1 MGQLPRMGTA
11 CFDLLL
17 DAEKCKF
24 GIENPMNIG
33 AGMMGGGMIF
43 GAAHSPGQ
51 AMTPGMTPWAEE
63 ATPAYG
69 RSVWSTVGLGDA
81 SWMSPAGFSPAWSPQ
96 PSSPGSPAMSQY
108 IPSRAHGDQS
118 PSYSSSSPT
127 YAPMSPSLP
136 IPSSL
141 SYSPISPHCSH
152 SPSSPQYYPTVPSNS
167 ATSPSYFLTLRST
180 KFAPPTQPPAVA
192 LKYQFNQIHS
202 VSSNCLP
209 GEVMHAFQRGGWD
222 PCYGGL
228 KGGSPPSPVVQFAN
242 SGSSDSDDDNDGI
255 FAKSGSDSSETD
267 VDILEPKRPKI
278 CPSQPGITT
287 LSTLL
292 VLQSQPSNSPK
303 SNKSLIHC
311 DCSNKCDEAGD
322 LLNESSDLKTKF
334 VGDDLTATKNNL
346 LAYLQTQSD
355 VLNGKDYGFSFGGH
369 LFCSRS
375 FSSLT
380 GISCYILNKII
391 EANFRGLKKFVH
403 GNSDTPKNCP
413 RKIDAISWFKGR
425 HQA

>member
-1 MGQLPRMGTA
+1 MGKIIMGQLPRIGTA

-51 AMTPGMTPWAEE
+51 AMTPGMSPWAEE
-63 ATPAYG
+63 ATPVYG
-69 RSVWSTVGLGDA
+69 RSVWSPAGLGSGMTPGGPEFSPCGDSDA
-81 SWMSPAGFSPAWSPQ
+81 SGISPAGFSPAWSPQ
-96 PSSPGSPAMSQY
+96 PGSPGSPDMSQY
-108 IPSRAHGDQS
+108 IPSQAHGDQS
-118 PSYSSSSPT
+118 PSYSSSSST

-141 SYSPISPHCSH
+141 SYSPISP
-152 SPSSPQYYPTVPSNS
+152 PSSPHV
-167 ATSPSYFLTLRST
+167 
-180 KFAPPTQPPAVA
+180 
-192 LKYQFNQIHS
+192 
-202 VSSNCLP
+202 
-209 GEVMHAFQRGGWD
+209 FQRGGWD

-267 VDILEPKRPKI
+267 VDSLEPKRQKI
-278 CPSQPGITT
+278 CPSLPEITT
-287 LSTLL
+287 LPTLL
-292 VLQSQPSNSPK
+292 VLQCQPSTSPK

-346 LAYLQTQSD
+346 LAYLRTQSD

-369 LFCSRS
+369 LFCSRA

-403 GNSDTPKNCP
+403 GNCDTPKNSP

>member
-242 SGSSDSDDDNDGI
+242 SGSSDSDDDNDGV

-267 VDILEPKRPKI
+267 VDKLEPKRQKI
-278 CPSQPGITT
+278 CPT
-287 LSTLL
+287 
-292 VLQSQPSNSPK
+292 
-303 SNKSLIHC
+303 
-311 DCSNKCDEAGD
+311 
-322 LLNESSDLKTKF
+322 
-334 VGDDLTATKNNL
+334 
-346 LAYLQTQSD
+346 
-355 VLNGKDYGFSFGGH
+355 
-369 LFCSRS
+369 
-375 FSSLT
+375 
-380 GISCYILNKII
+380 
-391 EANFRGLKKFVH
+391 
-403 GNSDTPKNCP
+403 
-413 RKIDAISWFKGR
+413 
-425 HQA
+425 